1 MQEGGY
7 EGRKICFLKNMQLKR
22 TLHPSLYSR
31 RCGGKLGHIELNEEE
46 GEGEGERR
54 TEESQKYNKRSS
66 WYKVP
71 DGVLGEARCSIPEGA
86 VEPRG
91 AALRLR
97 LISPV
102 QSEPRCP
109 LVCL

>member
-1 MQEGGY
+1 MQKGEY
-7 EGRKICFLKNMQLKR
+7 EGRKIRFLKNMQLKC
-22 TLHPSLYSR
+22 TFHPSLYSR
-31 RCGGKLGHIELNEEE
+31 RWGRKLGHIELN
-46 GEGEGERR
+46 EGEGERR
-54 TEESQKYNKRSS
+54 TEESQKYNKMSS